1 MPVIV
6 AEAAGAINTSLVN
19 ELIALVKSA
28 MGLFT
33 EYPLNVL
40 LISSLVGVAFVIFR
54 RAKSAAH

>member
-54 RAKSAAH
+54 RAKGAAR